1 MPNENFKILNGI
13 LYEILEN
20 NAFLNE
26 ALDLMEIKYAYLTSK
41 DRHFIRRT
49 VKGVIERK
57 LELDFYI
64 NSISNT
70 PVKKQKKWV
79 RTILRSAFY
88 QIKYMNIKDY
98 AVVDESV
105 KLIKKLK
112 YKQFSGFVNG
122 VLRNYIRK
130 KDELIPKNLEE
141 KYSIPNWII
150 EKFIKEEGMK
160 NTTKILSSFSKIRPI
175 MIRLNTKYFEKDLI
189 LSDLKEEGYTIK
201 EVDPDYN
208 VYSLSGIDSLNASKT
223 FSDGKFYIQDLS
235 AMYPIFLANLKKG
248 YKVLDTC
255 ASPGG
260 KTLLMA
266 EIVGDTG
273 KILSCD
279 ISEKKTDKIKE
290 NIKKSGF
297 LNINVMIQDATKP
310 NPDLREK
317 FDAILAD
324 VPCSGLGVIGRK
336 ADIRYRL
343 KKEDIKSLSFLQKE
357 IIDNTISYLKKDGIF
372 IYSTC
377 TISKEE
383 NEDNRDYILNKYKDL
398 YLFKEKKILPF
409 MYESDGFYTAIFKKQ
424 E

>member
-130 KDELIPKNLEE
+130 KDELIPRNLEE

-150 EKFIKEEGMK
+150 EKFMKEEGME

-383 NEDNRDYILNKYKDL
+383 NEENRDYILNKYKDL

>member
-130 KDELIPKNLEE
+130 KDELIPRNLEE

-150 EKFIKEEGMK
+150 EKFIKEEGME

-208 VYSLSGIDSLNASKT
+208 VYSLSGIDSLNASKA

-324 VPCSGLGVIGRK
+324 VPCSGFGVIGRK

>member
-105 KLIKKLK
+105 KLVKKLK
-112 YKQFSGFVNG
+112 YNQFSGFVNG

-130 KDELIPKNLEE
+130 KDELIPRNLEE

-150 EKFIKEEGMK
+150 EKFIKEEGME

-175 MIRLNTKYFEKDLI
+175 MIRLNTKYFEKNLI

-201 EVDPDYN
+201 EVDPAYN
-208 VYSLSGIDSLNASKT
+208 VYSLSGIDSLNVSKA

-279 ISEKKTDKIKE
+279 ISEKKTDKINE

-383 NEDNRDYILNKYKDL
+383 NEENRDYILNKYKDL

-409 MYESDGFYTAIFKKQ
+409 MYESDGFYTAIFKKR

>member
-70 PVKKQKKWV
+70 PIKKQKKWV

-130 KDELIPKNLEE
+130 KDELIPRNLEE

-150 EKFIKEEGMK
+150 EKFIKEEGME

>member
-112 YKQFSGFVNG
+112 YNQFSGFVNG

-130 KDELIPKNLEE
+130 KDELIPRNLEE

-150 EKFIKEEGMK
+150 EKFIKEEGME

>member
-130 KDELIPKNLEE
+130 KDELIPRNLEE

-150 EKFIKEEGMK
+150 EKFIKEEGME

-235 AMYPIFLANLKKG
+235 AMYPIFLADLKKG

-383 NEDNRDYILNKYKDL
+383 NEENRDYILNKYKDL

>member
-1 MPNENFKILNGI
+1 MPNENFKILNGV

-105 KLIKKLK
+105 KLVKKLK

-130 KDELIPKNLEE
+130 KDELIPRNLEE

-150 EKFIKEEGMK
+150 EKFIKEEGME

-279 ISEKKTDKIKE
+279 ISEKKADKIKE

-383 NEDNRDYILNKYKDL
+383 NEENRDYILNKYKDL

>member
-130 KDELIPKNLEE
+130 KDELIPRNLEE

-150 EKFIKEEGMK
+150 EKFIKEEGME

-297 LNINVMIQDATKP
+297 LNIDVRIQDATKP

-383 NEDNRDYILNKYKDL
+383 NEENRDYILNKYKDL

>member
-130 KDELIPKNLEE
+130 KDELIPRNLEE

-150 EKFIKEEGMK
+150 EKFIKEEGME

-383 NEDNRDYILNKYKDL
+383 NEENRDYILNKYKDL

-424 E
+424 D

>member
-130 KDELIPKNLEE
+130 KDEFIPRNLEE

-150 EKFIKEEGMK
+150 EKFIKEEGME

-383 NEDNRDYILNKYKDL
+383 NEENRDYILNKYKDL

>member
-130 KDELIPKNLEE
+130 KDELIPRNLEE

-150 EKFIKEEGMK
+150 EKFIKEEGME

-208 VYSLSGIDSLNASKT
+208 VYSLSGIDSLNASRT

-248 YKVLDTC
+248 YKALDTC

-273 KILSCD
+273 QILSCD

>member
-130 KDELIPKNLEE
+130 KDELIPRNLEE

-150 EKFIKEEGMK
+150 EKFIKEEGME

-424 E
+424 D

>member
-130 KDELIPKNLEE
+130 KDELIPRNLEE

-150 EKFIKEEGMK
+150 EKFIKEEGME

>member
-130 KDELIPKNLEE
+130 KDELIPRNLEE

-150 EKFIKEEGMK
+150 EKFIKEEGME

-208 VYSLSGIDSLNASKT
+208 VYSLSGIDSLNASKA

-383 NEDNRDYILNKYKDL
+383 NEENRDYILNKYKDL

>member
-1 MPNENFKILNGI
+1 MPNENFKILNGV

-130 KDELIPKNLEE
+130 KDELIPRNLEE

-150 EKFIKEEGMK
+150 EKFIKEEGME

-208 VYSLSGIDSLNASKT
+208 VYSLSGIDSLNASKA

-324 VPCSGLGVIGRK
+324 VPCSGFGVIGRK

-383 NEDNRDYILNKYKDL
+383 NEENRDYILNKYKDL

>member
-383 NEDNRDYILNKYKDL
+383 NEENRDYILNKYKDL

>member
-130 KDELIPKNLEE
+130 KDELIPRNLEE

-150 EKFIKEEGMK
+150 EKFIKEEGME

-201 EVDPDYN
+201 EVDSDYN
-208 VYSLSGIDSLNASKT
+208 VYSLSGIDSLNASRT

-248 YKVLDTC
+248 YKALDTC

-273 KILSCD
+273 QILSCD
-279 ISEKKTDKIKE
+279 ISKKKADKIKE
-290 NIKKSGF
+290 NVKKSGF
-297 LNINVMIQDATKP
+297 LNIDVRIQDATKP

-317 FDAILAD
+317 FDAILTD

>member
-105 KLIKKLK
+105 KLVKKLK
-112 YKQFSGFVNG
+112 YNQFSGFVNG

-130 KDELIPKNLEE
+130 KDELIPRNLEE

-175 MIRLNTKYFEKDLI
+175 MIRLNTKYFEKNLI

-201 EVDPDYN
+201 EVDPAYN

-383 NEDNRDYILNKYKDL
+383 NEENRDYILNKYKDL

>member
-130 KDELIPKNLEE
+130 KDELIPRNLEE

-150 EKFIKEEGMK
+150 EKFIKEEGME

-208 VYSLSGIDSLNASKT
+208 VYSLSGIDSLNASRT

-248 YKVLDTC
+248 YKALDTC

-273 KILSCD
+273 QILSCD
-279 ISEKKTDKIKE
+279 ISEKKADKIKE
-290 NIKKSGF
+290 NVKKSGF
-297 LNINVMIQDATKP
+297 LNIDVMIQDATKP

-317 FDAILAD
+317 FDAILTD

-383 NEDNRDYILNKYKDL
+383 NEENRDYILNKYKDL

>member
-1 MPNENFKILNGI
+1 MPNENFKILNGV

-70 PVKKQKKWV
+70 PIKKQKKWV

-105 KLIKKLK
+105 KLVKKLK
-112 YKQFSGFVNG
+112 YNQFSGFVNG

-130 KDELIPKNLEE
+130 KDELIPRNLEE

-150 EKFIKEEGMK
+150 EKFIKEEGME

-175 MIRLNTKYFEKDLI
+175 MIRLNTKYFEKNLI

-208 VYSLSGIDSLNASKT
+208 VYSLSGIDSLNASKA

-279 ISEKKTDKIKE
+279 ISEKKADKIKE

>member
-130 KDELIPKNLEE
+130 KDELIPRNLEE

-150 EKFIKEEGMK
+150 EKFIKEEGME

-208 VYSLSGIDSLNASKT
+208 VYSLSGIDSLNASRT

-248 YKVLDTC
+248 YKALDTC

-273 KILSCD
+273 QILSCD
-279 ISEKKTDKIKE
+279 ISKKKADKIKE
-290 NIKKSGF
+290 NVKKSGF
-297 LNINVMIQDATKP
+297 LNIDVRIQDATKP

-317 FDAILAD
+317 FDAILTD

-424 E
+424 D

>member
-130 KDELIPKNLEE
+130 KDELIPRNLEE

-150 EKFIKEEGMK
+150 EKFIKEEGME

-208 VYSLSGIDSLNASKT
+208 VYSLSGIDSLNASKA

-297 LNINVMIQDATKP
+297 LNIDVRIQDATKP

-424 E
+424 D

>member
-105 KLIKKLK
+105 KLVKKLK
-112 YKQFSGFVNG
+112 YNQFSGFVNG

-130 KDELIPKNLEE
+130 KDELIPRNLEE

-150 EKFIKEEGMK
+150 EKFIKEEGME

-383 NEDNRDYILNKYKDL
+383 NEENRDYILNKYKDL

>member
-1 MPNENFKILNGI
+1 MPNENFKILNGV

-70 PVKKQKKWV
+70 PIKKQKKWV

-130 KDELIPKNLEE
+130 KDELIPRNLEE

-150 EKFIKEEGMK
+150 EKFIKEEGME

-175 MIRLNTKYFEKDLI
+175 MIRLNTKYFEKNLI

-208 VYSLSGIDSLNASKT
+208 VYSLSGIDSLNASKA

-279 ISEKKTDKIKE
+279 ISEKKADKIKE

>member
-130 KDELIPKNLEE
+130 KDELIPRNLEE

-150 EKFIKEEGMK
+150 EKFMKEEGME

-383 NEDNRDYILNKYKDL
+383 NEENRDYILNKYKDL

-409 MYESDGFYTAIFKKQ
+409 MYESDGFYTAIFKKR

>member
-70 PVKKQKKWV
+70 PIKKQKKWV

-130 KDELIPKNLEE
+130 KDELIPRNLEE

-150 EKFIKEEGMK
+150 EKFIKEEGME

-235 AMYPIFLANLKKG
+235 AMYPIFLADLKKG

-383 NEDNRDYILNKYKDL
+383 NEENRDYILNKYKDL

>member
-1 MPNENFKILNGI
+1 MPNKNFKILNGI

-130 KDELIPKNLEE
+130 KDELIPRNLEE

-150 EKFIKEEGMK
+150 EKFIKEEGME

-208 VYSLSGIDSLNASKT
+208 VYSLSGIDSLNASKA

-383 NEDNRDYILNKYKDL
+383 NEENRDYILNKYKDL

-424 E
+424 D

>member
-1 MPNENFKILNGI
+1 MSNENFKILNGI

-70 PVKKQKKWV
+70 PIKKQKKWV

-130 KDELIPKNLEE
+130 KDELIPRNLEE

-150 EKFIKEEGMK
+150 EKFIKEEGME

-383 NEDNRDYILNKYKDL
+383 NEENRDYILNKYKDL

>member
-1 MPNENFKILNGI
+1 MPNKNFKILNGI

-70 PVKKQKKWV
+70 PIKKQKKWV

-130 KDELIPKNLEE
+130 KDELIPRNLEE

-150 EKFIKEEGMK
+150 EKFIKEEGME

-235 AMYPIFLANLKKG
+235 AMYPIFLADLKKG

-383 NEDNRDYILNKYKDL
+383 NEENRDYILNKYKDL

>member
-70 PVKKQKKWV
+70 PIKKQKKWV

-105 KLIKKLK
+105 KLVKKLK
-112 YKQFSGFVNG
+112 YNQFSGFVNG

-175 MIRLNTKYFEKDLI
+175 MIRLNTKYFEKNLI

-201 EVDPDYN
+201 EVDPAYN

-297 LNINVMIQDATKP
+297 LNINVMIQDATKL

>member
-26 ALDLMEIKYAYLTSK
+26 ALDLMEIKYAYLASK

-130 KDELIPKNLEE
+130 KDELIPRNLEE

-150 EKFIKEEGMK
+150 EKFIKEEGME

>member
-49 VKGVIERK
+49 VKGVIERR

-70 PVKKQKKWV
+70 PIKKQKKWV

-130 KDELIPKNLEE
+130 KDELIPRNLEE

-150 EKFIKEEGMK
+150 EKFIKEEGME

-235 AMYPIFLANLKKG
+235 AMYPIFLADLKKG

-383 NEDNRDYILNKYKDL
+383 NEENRDYILNKYKDL

>member
-70 PVKKQKKWV
+70 PIKKQKKWV

-130 KDELIPKNLEE
+130 KDELIPRNLEE

-150 EKFIKEEGMK
+150 EKFIKEEGME

-383 NEDNRDYILNKYKDL
+383 NEENRDYILNKYKDL

-424 E
+424 D

>member
-130 KDELIPKNLEE
+130 KDELIPRNLEE

-150 EKFIKEEGMK
+150 EKFIKEEGME

-175 MIRLNTKYFEKDLI
+175 MIRLNTKYFEKNLI

-208 VYSLSGIDSLNASKT
+208 VYSLSGIDSLNASKA

-279 ISEKKTDKIKE
+279 ISEKKADKIKE

-383 NEDNRDYILNKYKDL
+383 NEENRDYILNKYKDL

>member
-70 PVKKQKKWV
+70 PIKKQKKWV

-130 KDELIPKNLEE
+130 KDELIPRNLEE

-150 EKFIKEEGMK
+150 EKFMKEEGME

-248 YKVLDTC
+248 YKALDTC

-279 ISEKKTDKIKE
+279 ISEKKADKIKE
-290 NIKKSGF
+290 NVKKSGF
-297 LNINVMIQDATKP
+297 LNIDVRIQDATKP

-383 NEDNRDYILNKYKDL
+383 NEENRDYILNKYKDL

>member
-130 KDELIPKNLEE
+130 KDELIPRNLEE

-150 EKFIKEEGMK
+150 EKFMKEEGME

-248 YKVLDTC
+248 YKALDTC

-273 KILSCD
+273 QILSCD
-279 ISEKKTDKIKE
+279 ISEKKADKIKE
-290 NIKKSGF
+290 NVKKSGF
-297 LNINVMIQDATKP
+297 LNIDVRIQDATKP

-424 E
+424 D

>member
-130 KDELIPKNLEE
+130 KDELIPRNLEE

-150 EKFIKEEGMK
+150 EKFMKEEGME

-208 VYSLSGIDSLNASKT
+208 VYSLSGIDSLNASKA

-248 YKVLDTC
+248 YKALDTC

-273 KILSCD
+273 QILSCD

-383 NEDNRDYILNKYKDL
+383 NEENRDYILNKYKDL

-409 MYESDGFYTAIFKKQ
+409 MYESDGFYTAIFKKR

>member
-105 KLIKKLK
+105 KLVKKLK
-112 YKQFSGFVNG
+112 YNQFSGFVNG

-130 KDELIPKNLEE
+130 KDELIPRNLEE

-150 EKFIKEEGMK
+150 EKFIKEEGTK

-175 MIRLNTKYFEKDLI
+175 MIRLNTKYFEKNLI

-383 NEDNRDYILNKYKDL
+383 NEENRDYILNKYKDL

>member
-130 KDELIPKNLEE
+130 KDELIPRNLEE

-150 EKFIKEEGMK
+150 EKFMKEEGME

-248 YKVLDTC
+248 YKALDTC

-273 KILSCD
+273 QILSCD
-279 ISEKKTDKIKE
+279 ISEKKADKIKE
-290 NIKKSGF
+290 NVKKSGF
-297 LNINVMIQDATKP
+297 LNIDVMIQDATKP

>member
-1 MPNENFKILNGI
+1 MPNENFKILNGV

-130 KDELIPKNLEE
+130 KDELIPRNLEE

-150 EKFIKEEGMK
+150 EKFIKEEGME

-175 MIRLNTKYFEKDLI
+175 MIRLNTKYFEKNLI

-208 VYSLSGIDSLNASKT
+208 VYSLSGIDSLNASKA

-279 ISEKKTDKIKE
+279 ISEKKADKIKE